1 LGWCPCETFS
11 VPSPSTISSPSPVPG
26 PLLSSLGLIT
36 SFFRVADPHRRL
48 RVAFFPAHVQTQMLI
63 FALRGVRMVCSHTH
77 RTFPVSFSPV
87 SSHAEREIKLT
98 IGADFRLPELPGTP
112 FPRRLLTSTYYDTV
126 AHDLAHAGITLRHRI
141 ERGKQSWQLKIPL
154 GEDRQEVEVAGAQ
167 NDPPAALRDLL
178 IIHLAHR
185 KLVPVVIL
193 RVWRSG
199 VLVCRGRVPVA
210 EIALDHVTAV
220 KHGTI
225 VQHFREL
232 EIEQRQ
238 GDAASLRSIERDM
251 REAGASDHD
260 GRPKFFR
267 ALSLSAPIAPVQ
279 PEAEAPA
286 GDHLKFVLAQH
297 VGWLMAHDPG
307 TRLSTEIESL
317 HQMRVATRR
326 LRAVLRTCRPI
337 LLPAWVTSL
346 EQELRWLSEVLGPAR
361 DLDVQIGYFMD
372 ESGRLPQRDRQ
383 LLAQFLAHLRM
394 QRVAVQQVVL
404 SELTSARYLELI
416 HRLQQAAQ
424 APSVVE
430 SPIGIRQLAEGEFRK
445 LRKAIRRL
453 RPSPSDVAL
462 HKIRIKTK
470 RARYA
475 AELARSSVGKPAI
488 RFMKA
493 ARAVQDLL
501 GQHQDAIQAERYL
514 RQFVKYSTSV
524 RAGFLAGGMA
534 ERQRYRRDMVRRE
547 MTPLFKTLLKRGKKA
562 WG

>member
-1 LGWCPCETFS
+1 
-11 VPSPSTISSPSPVPG
+11 
-26 PLLSSLGLIT
+26 
-36 SFFRVADPHRRL
+36 
-48 RVAFFPAHVQTQMLI
+48 M
-63 FALRGVRMVCSHTH
+63 VRPHTH
-77 RTFPVSFSPV
+77 RTLPVSAPSI
-87 SSHAEREIKLT
+87 SSHPEREIKLT

-112 FPRRLLTSTYYDTV
+112 LPRRLLTSTYYDTV
-126 AHDLAHAGITLRHRI
+126 THDLARAGITLRHRV

-185 KLVPVVIL
+185 KLVPVVTL

-199 VLVCRGRVPVA
+199 VLVCRSRVPVA

-232 EIEQRQ
+232 EIELRQ
-238 GDAASLRSIERDM
+238 GDAASLRALERRM

-260 GRPKFFR
+260 GRPKFYR
-267 ALSLSAPIAPVQ
+267 ALSLSLPSPSAR
-279 PEAEAPA
+279 PEPEAPA
-286 GDHLKFVLAQH
+286 IEHLKHSLAQH
-297 VGWLMAHDPG
+297 VGWLLAHDPG
-307 TRLSTEIESL
+307 TRLGTEIESL

-326 LRAVLRTCRPI
+326 LRAVLRTARPI
-337 LLPAWVTSL
+337 LLPAWGMSL
-346 EQELRWLSEVLGPAR
+346 QQELSWLSRLLGPAR
-361 DLDVQIGYFMD
+361 DLDVQIAYFID

-383 LLAQFLAHLRM
+383 LLTQFITHLRT
-394 QRVAVQQVVL
+394 QRAAVQQVVL

-430 SPIGIRQLAEGEFRK
+430 SPMAIGRLAEGEFRK

-475 AELARSSVGKPAI
+475 AELARISLGKPAI

-534 ERQRYRRDMVRRE
+534 ERQRYRQDMVRRE
-547 MTPLFKTLLKRGKKA
+547 ITPLFKTLLKRGKKA

>member
-1 LGWCPCETFS
+1 MAR
-11 VPSPSTISSPSPVPG
+11 SPKQQISSVS
-26 PLLSSLGLIT
+26 LSSI
-36 SFFRVADPHRRL
+36 
-48 RVAFFPAHVQTQMLI
+48 
-63 FALRGVRMVCSHTH
+63 
-77 RTFPVSFSPV
+77 

-98 IGADFRLPELPGTP
+98 IDDDFRLPRLSGTP
-112 FPRRLLTSTYYDTV
+112 LPRRLLTSTYYDTV
-126 AHDLAHAGITLRHRI
+126 AHDLARAGITLRHRV

-167 NDPPAALRDLL
+167 NDPPTALRDLL

-185 KLVPVVIL
+185 KLVPVVTL

-210 EIALDHVTAV
+210 EIAIDHVTAV
-220 KHGTI
+220 QHGTI
-225 VQHFREL
+225 IGHFREL

-238 GDAASLRSIERDM
+238 GDEASLRALERQMCD
-251 REAGASDHD
+251 AGASDHD
-260 GRPKFFR
+260 GRPKFYR
-267 ALSLSAPIAPVQ
+267 ALSLSPPSPPAQ
-279 PEAEAPA
+279 PEPEAPA
-286 GDHLKFVLAQH
+286 IEHLKHSLAQH
-297 VGWLMAHDPG
+297 VWWLLAHDPG
-307 TRLSTEIESL
+307 TRLGTEIESL

-326 LRAVLRTCRPI
+326 LRAVLRTARPI
-337 LLPAWVTSL
+337 LLPTWGISL
-346 EQELRWLSEVLGPAR
+346 QQELSWLSKLLGPAR
-361 DLDVQIGYFMD
+361 DLDVQIAYFID
-372 ESGRLPQRDRQ
+372 ESGRLSQRDRP
-383 LLAQFLAHLRM
+383 LLAQFLAHLRT

-404 SELTSARYLELI
+404 SELTSARYFELI
-416 HRLQQAAQ
+416 HQLQQAAEF
-424 APSVVE
+424 PSVVD

-524 RAGFLAGGMA
+524 RAGFLAGRMA
-534 ERQRYRRDMVRRE
+534 EHQHNRKYTIRHE
-547 MTPLFKTLLKRGKKA
+547 LAPTFKALLKQGKKT

>member
-1 LGWCPCETFS
+1 
-11 VPSPSTISSPSPVPG
+11 
-26 PLLSSLGLIT
+26 
-36 SFFRVADPHRRL
+36 
-48 RVAFFPAHVQTQMLI
+48 M
-63 FALRGVRMVCSHTH
+63 VRSHTH
-77 RTFPVSFSPV
+77 RKLPVNALLI
-87 SSHAEREIKLT
+87 SSHPEREIKLT
-98 IGADFRLPELPGTP
+98 IGADFRLPQLPGTP
-112 FPRRLLTSTYYDTV
+112 LTRRLLTSTYYDTV
-126 AHDLAHAGITLRHRI
+126 AHDLARGGITLRHRV

-154 GEDRQEVEVAGAQ
+154 EEDRQEVEVAGTQA
-167 NDPPAALRDLL
+167 DPPAALLEAL
-178 IIHLAHR
+178 ILHR
-185 KLVPVVIL
+185 GNRKVMPVVIL

-210 EIALDHVTAV
+210 EIAVDHVTVV
-220 KHGTI
+220 KNGSVI
-225 VQHFREL
+225 QRFREL

-238 GDAASLRSIERDM
+238 GDEASLRSIERDM

-267 ALSLSAPIAPVQ
+267 ALSLSAPISPVQ

-286 GDHLKFVLAQH
+286 SEHLKSALAQH
-297 VGWLMAHDPG
+297 VWWLLAHDPG

-346 EQELRWLSEVLGPAR
+346 EQELRWLGEVLGPAR
-361 DLDVQIGYFMD
+361 DLDVQIAYFVKEVD
-372 ESGRLPQRDRQ
+372 GLHVRERT
-383 LLAQFLAHLRM
+383 LLAEFISHLRT
-394 QRVAVQQVVL
+394 QRHTVQKVVL
-404 SELTSARYLELI
+404 GELTSGRYFDLI
-416 HRLQQAAQ
+416 RRLQQAAQ
-424 APSVVE
+424 DPSLVE
-430 SPIGIRQLAEGEFRK
+430 SFLSIGQLAKMEFMK
-445 LRKAIRRL
+445 LSKAIKRIG
-453 RPSPSDVAL
+453 PSPSNAAL
-462 HKIRIKTK
+462 HKVRIKTK

-475 AELARSSVGKPAI
+475 ADLARNSLGKPAV
-488 RFMKA
+488 RFIKS

-534 ERQRYRRDMVRRE
+534 ERQRYRRDMVRGE
-547 MTPLFKTLLKRGKKA
+547 IAPFLKTLLKRGKKV

>member
-1 LGWCPCETFS
+1 MAGT
-11 VPSPSTISSPSPVPG
+11 
-26 PLLSSLGLIT
+26 
-36 SFFRVADPHRRL
+36 
-48 RVAFFPAHVQTQMLI
+48 QT
-63 FALRGVRMVCSHTH
+63 
-77 RTFPVSFSPV
+77 
-87 SSHAEREIKLT
+87 
-98 IGADFRLPELPGTP
+98 
-112 FPRRLLTSTYYDTV
+112 
-126 AHDLAHAGITLRHRI
+126 
-141 ERGKQSWQLKIPL
+141 
-154 GEDRQEVEVAGAQ
+154 
-167 NDPPAALRDLL
+167 DPPATLLEALIL
-178 IIHLAHR
+178 HR
-185 KLVPVVIL
+185 GNRKVMPVVML

-210 EIALDHVTAV
+210 EIAVDHVTVV
-220 KHGTI
+220 KNGSVI
-225 VQHFREL
+225 QRFREL

-238 GDAASLRSIERDM
+238 GDEASLRSIERDM

-267 ALSLSAPIAPVQ
+267 ALSLSAPISPVQ

-286 GDHLKFVLAQH
+286 SEHLKSALAQH

-326 LRAVLRTCRPI
+326 LRAVLHTCRPI

-361 DLDVQIGYFMD
+361 DLDVQIGYFID
-372 ESGRLPQRDRQ
+372 ESGRLPYRDRL
-383 LLAQFLAHLRM
+383 LLAEFLAHLRT
-394 QRVAVQQVVL
+394 QRVAVQQVML
-404 SELTSARYLELI
+404 SELTSARYFELI

-430 SPIGIRQLAEGEFRK
+430 SPMGIRELAEGEFRK
-445 LRKAIRRL
+445 LRKAVRRL
-453 RPSPSDVAL
+453 RPSSLDVAL

-475 AELARSSVGKPAI
+475 AELARISVGKPAI

-514 RQFVKYSTSV
+514 RQFVEYSASV
-524 RAGFLAGGMA
+524 RAGFLAGVIA

-547 MTPLFKTLLKRGKKA
+547 MTPLFNALLKRGKKA

>member
-1 LGWCPCETFS
+1 MARSPKQQSSS
-11 VPSPSTISSPSPVPG
+11 VS
-26 PLLSSLGLIT
+26 LSSI
-36 SFFRVADPHRRL
+36 
-48 RVAFFPAHVQTQMLI
+48 
-63 FALRGVRMVCSHTH
+63 
-77 RTFPVSFSPV
+77 SP
-87 SSHAEREIKLT
+87 HAEREIKLT
-98 IGADFRLPELPGTP
+98 IDADFRLPRLSGTP
-112 FPRRLLTSTYYDTV
+112 LPRRLLTSTYYDTV
-126 AHDLAHAGITLRHRI
+126 AHDLARAGITLRHRI

-154 GEDRQEVEVAGAQ
+154 GEDRQEVEMAGTQ
-167 NDPPAALRDLL
+167 TDPPATLLEALIL
-178 IIHLAHR
+178 HR
-185 KLVPVVIL
+185 GNRKVMPVVML

-210 EIALDHVTAV
+210 EIAVDHVTVV
-220 KHGTI
+220 KNGSVI
-225 VQHFREL
+225 QRFREL

-238 GDAASLRSIERDM
+238 GDEASLHSIERDM

-260 GRPKFFR
+260 GRSKFFR
-267 ALSLSAPIAPVQ
+267 ALSLSAPISPVQ

-286 GDHLKFVLAQH
+286 SEHLKSALAQH
-297 VGWLMAHDPG
+297 VGWLLAHDPG
-307 TRLSTEIESL
+307 TRLGTEIESL

-326 LRAVLRTCRPI
+326 LRAVLRTARPI
-337 LLPAWVTSL
+337 LLPAWGMSL
-346 EQELRWLSEVLGPAR
+346 QQELSWLSKLLGSAR
-361 DLDVQIGYFMD
+361 DLDVQIDYFMD
-372 ESGRLPQRDRQ
+372 ESGRLPHRDRP
-383 LLAQFLAHLRM
+383 LLAQFLAHLRT
-394 QRVAVQQVVL
+394 QRAAVQQVVL
-404 SELTSARYLELI
+404 SGLTSARYLELI

-430 SPIGIRQLAEGEFRK
+430 SPMAIGRLAEGEFRK

-453 RPSPSDVAL
+453 RPSPSDIAL

-514 RQFVKYSTSV
+514 RQFVEYSTSV
-524 RAGFLAGGMA
+524 RAGFLAGVIA

-547 MTPLFKTLLKRGKKA
+547 MTPLFNTLLKRGKKA